1 MFKKLIYFIALTLV
15 FGGCSSCGNK
25 NENKKEE
32 EVVNADEEF
41 AIPDSVVEAEVKFD
55 PSVVQ
60 EMAENVAS
68 PVEIAALIKSLKV
81 PFSKDILASTDLID
95 GLNTNFKRAIGFG
108 IYGADLGYINMYNK
122 NTLVLE
128 YITGIKTL
136 AEGLKV
142 GQFFDFTTLKRLAT
156 NKENIDSLMHIS
168 TSNFNKIDA
177 HLKETNRSSLSCV
190 IVAGVWIEG
199 LYLSCQVASSVESD
213 KMNESIG
220 EQKIA
225 FSTLYKML
233 SLYKKDP
240 NISELVEDLKELKTI
255 YDGVTI
261 SYEVGDPETLE
272 VNGVITFVQNDKSI
286 VNITDDQ
293 LKRIKASIIKV
304 RNKQIGG

>member
-1 MFKKLIYFIALTLV
+1 MFKKLIYFVALTLV

-25 NENKKEE
+25 G
-32 EVVNADEEF
+32 VDADQEF
-41 AIPDSVVEAEVKFD
+41 AIPDSAMEEEVVFD

-81 PFSKDILASTDLID
+81 PFSKDILAPTKNID

-108 IYGADLGYINMYNK
+108 VYGADLGYINMYSQNSM
-122 NTLVLE
+122 VLD

-136 AEGLKV
+136 ADGLKV

-168 TSNFNKIDA
+168 TQNFNKIDA

-199 LYLSCQVASSVESD
+199 LYLSCQVASIIDSD

-225 FSTLYKML
+225 FTTLYKML

-240 NISELVEDLKELKTI
+240 NISELFEDMKELKSI
-255 YDGVTI
+255 YDEVTI
-261 SYEVGDPETLE
+261 SYEIGEPDMVEE
-272 VNGVITFVQNDKSI
+272 NGVITFKQNDKSN

-293 LKRIKASIIKV
+293 LKRIRAAIIKV

>member
-1 MFKKLIYFIALTLV
+1 MFKKLIYFVALTLV

-25 NENKKEE
+25 G
-32 EVVNADEEF
+32 VDADQEF
-41 AIPDSVVEAEVKFD
+41 AIPDSAMAEEIVFD

-81 PFSKDILASTDLID
+81 PFSKDILAPTKNID

-108 IYGADLGYINMYNK
+108 VYGADLGYINMYSQNSM
-122 NTLVLE
+122 VLD

-136 AEGLKV
+136 ADGLKV

-168 TSNFNKIDA
+168 TQNFNKIDA

-199 LYLSCQVASSVESD
+199 LYLSCQVASIIDSD

-225 FSTLYKML
+225 FTTLYKML

-240 NISELVEDLKELKTI
+240 NISELVEDMKELKSI
-255 YDGVTI
+255 YDEVTI
-261 SYEVGDPETLE
+261 SYEIGEPDMVEE
-272 VNGVITFVQNDKSI
+272 NGVITFKQNDKSN

-293 LKRIKASIIKV
+293 LKRIRAAIIKV

>member
-1 MFKKLIYFIALTLV
+1 MFKKLIYFVALTLV

-25 NENKKEE
+25 G
-32 EVVNADEEF
+32 VDADQEF
-41 AIPDSVVEAEVKFD
+41 AIPDSAMAEEVVFD

-81 PFSKDILASTDLID
+81 PFSKDILAPTKNID

-108 IYGADLGYINMYNK
+108 VYGADLGYINMYSQNSM
-122 NTLVLE
+122 VLD

-136 AEGLKV
+136 ADGLKV

-168 TSNFNKIDA
+168 TQNFNKIDA

-199 LYLSCQVASSVESD
+199 LYLSCQVASIIDSD

-240 NISELVEDLKELKTI
+240 NISELVEDMKELKSI
-255 YDGVTI
+255 YDEVTI
-261 SYEVGDPETLE
+261 SYEIGEPDMVEE
-272 VNGVITFVQNDKSI
+272 NGVITFKQNDKSN

-293 LKRIKASIIKV
+293 LKRIRAAIIKV

>member
-1 MFKKLIYFIALTLV
+1 MFKKLIYFVALTLV

-25 NENKKEE
+25 G
-32 EVVNADEEF
+32 VDADQEF
-41 AIPDSVVEAEVKFD
+41 AIPDSAMAEEVVFD

-81 PFSKDILASTDLID
+81 PFSKDILAPTKNID

-108 IYGADLGYINMYNK
+108 VYGADLGYINMYSQNSM
-122 NTLVLE
+122 VLD

-136 AEGLKV
+136 ADGLKV

-168 TSNFNKIDA
+168 TQNFNKIDA

-199 LYLSCQVASSVESD
+199 LYLSCQVASIIDSD

-240 NISELVEDLKELKTI
+240 NISELVEDMKELKSI
-255 YDGVTI
+255 YDEVTI
-261 SYEVGDPETLE
+261 SYEIGEPDMVEE
-272 VNGVITFVQNDKSI
+272 NGVITFKQNDKSN

-293 LKRIKASIIKV
+293 LKRIREAIIKV

>member
-1 MFKKLIYFIALTLV
+1 MFKKLIYFVALTLV

-25 NENKKEE
+25 G
-32 EVVNADEEF
+32 VDADQEF
-41 AIPDSVVEAEVKFD
+41 AIPDSAMAEEVVFD

-81 PFSKDILASTDLID
+81 PFSKDILAPTKNID

-108 IYGADLGYINMYNK
+108 VYGADLGYINMYSQ
-122 NTLVLE
+122 TPMVLE

-136 AEGLKV
+136 ADGLRV
-142 GQFFDFTTLKRLAT
+142 GQFFDFATLKRLAT

-168 TSNFNKIDA
+168 TQNFNKIDA

-199 LYLSCQVASSVESD
+199 LYLSCQVASIIDSD

-240 NISELVEDLKELKTI
+240 NISELVEDMKELKSI
-255 YDGVTI
+255 YDEVTI
-261 SYEVGDPETLE
+261 SYEIGEPDMVEE
-272 VNGVITFVQNDKSI
+272 NGVITFKQNDKSN

-293 LKRIKASIIKV
+293 LKRIREAIIKV

>member
-1 MFKKLIYFIALTLV
+1 MFKKLIYFVALTLV

-25 NENKKEE
+25 GVDADQEFANLDSAIEE
-32 EVVNADEEF
+32 EVV
-41 AIPDSVVEAEVKFD
+41 FD

-81 PFSKDILASTDLID
+81 PFSKDILAPTKNID
-95 GLNTNFKRAIGFG
+95 GLNTSFKRAIGFG
-108 IYGADLGYINMYNK
+108 VYGADLGYINMYSQNSM
-122 NTLVLE
+122 VLD

-136 AEGLKV
+136 ADGLKV

-168 TSNFNKIDA
+168 TQNFNKIDA

-199 LYLSCQVASSVESD
+199 LYLSCQVASIIDSD

-240 NISELVEDLKELKTI
+240 NISELVEDMKELKTI
-255 YDGVTI
+255 YDEITI
-261 SYEVGDPETLE
+261 SYEIGEPDMVEE
-272 VNGVITFVQNDKSI
+272 NGVITFKQNDKSN

-293 LKRIKASIIKV
+293 LKRIREAIIKV

>member
-1 MFKKLIYFIALTLV
+1 MFKKLIYFVVLTLV

-25 NENKKEE
+25 GL
-32 EVVNADEEF
+32 NANQEF
-41 AIPDSVVEAEVKFD
+41 DIPDSAMEEEIVFD

-81 PFSKDILASTDLID
+81 PFAKDILAPTDNID

-108 IYGADLGYINMYNK
+108 VYGADLGYINMYSQ
-122 NTLVLE
+122 NTMVME
-128 YITGIKTL
+128 YISGIKTL
-136 AEGLKV
+136 ADGLKV

-168 TSNFNKIDA
+168 TQNFNEIDA
-177 HLKETNRSSLSCV
+177 FLKKTNRSSLSCV

-199 LYLSCQVASSVESD
+199 LYLSCQIASIIDSD

-225 FSTLYKML
+225 FTTLYKML

-240 NISELVEDLKELKTI
+240 NISELVDDMKELKSI
-255 YDGVTI
+255 YDEITI
-261 SYEVGDPETLE
+261 SYEVGEPDVVEI
-272 VNGVITFVQNDKSI
+272 NGVVTFKQNDKSS

-293 LKRIKASIIKV
+293 LKRIRVAVIKI
-304 RNKQIGG
+304 RNKQIGS

>member
-1 MFKKLIYFIALTLV
+1 MFKKLIYFVVLTLV

-25 NENKKEE
+25 G
-32 EVVNADEEF
+32 VDADQEF
-41 AIPDSVVEAEVKFD
+41 AIPDSAMEEEVVFD

-81 PFSKDILASTDLID
+81 PFSKDILAPTKNID

-108 IYGADLGYINMYNK
+108 VYGADLGYINMYSQNSM
-122 NTLVLE
+122 VLD

-136 AEGLKV
+136 ADGLKV

-168 TSNFNKIDA
+168 TQNFNKIDA

-199 LYLSCQVASSVESD
+199 LYLSCQVASIIDSD

-225 FSTLYKML
+225 FTTLYKML

-240 NISELVEDLKELKTI
+240 NISELVEDLKELKSI
-255 YDGVTI
+255 YDEVTI
-261 SYEVGDPETLE
+261 SYEIGEPDMVEE
-272 VNGVITFVQNDKSI
+272 NGVITFKQNDKSN

-293 LKRIKASIIKV
+293 LKRIRAAIIKV
-304 RNKQIGG
+304 RNKQIGS

>member
-1 MFKKLIYFIALTLV
+1 MFKKLIYFVALTLV

-25 NENKKEE
+25 G
-32 EVVNADEEF
+32 VDADQEF
-41 AIPDSVVEAEVKFD
+41 AIPDSAMAEEIVFD

-81 PFSKDILASTDLID
+81 PFSKDILAPTKNID

-108 IYGADLGYINMYNK
+108 VYGADLGYINMYSQNSM
-122 NTLVLE
+122 VLD

-136 AEGLKV
+136 ADGLKV

-168 TSNFNKIDA
+168 TQNFNKIDA

-199 LYLSCQVASSVESD
+199 LYLSCQVASIIDSD

-240 NISELVEDLKELKTI
+240 NISELVEDMKELKSI
-255 YDGVTI
+255 YDEVTI
-261 SYEVGDPETLE
+261 SYEIGEPDMVEE
-272 VNGVITFVQNDKSI
+272 NGVITFKQNDKSN

-293 LKRIKASIIKV
+293 LKRIRAAIIKV

>member
-1 MFKKLIYFIALTLV
+1 MFKKLIYFVALTLV

-25 NENKKEE
+25 G
-32 EVVNADEEF
+32 VDADQEF
-41 AIPDSVVEAEVKFD
+41 AIPDSAMAEEIVFD

-81 PFSKDILASTDLID
+81 PFSKDILAPTKNID

-108 IYGADLGYINMYNK
+108 VYGADLGYINMYSQNSM
-122 NTLVLE
+122 VLD

-136 AEGLKV
+136 ADGLKV

-168 TSNFNKIDA
+168 TQNFNKIDA

-199 LYLSCQVASSVESD
+199 LYLSCQVASIIDSD

-240 NISELVEDLKELKTI
+240 NISELVEDMKELKSI
-255 YDGVTI
+255 YDEVTI
-261 SYEVGDPETLE
+261 SYEIGEPDMVEE
-272 VNGVITFVQNDKSI
+272 NGIITFKQNDKSN

-293 LKRIKASIIKV
+293 LKRIRAAIIKV